1 MARARGSSATRRL
14 DAAGVDALLQQ
25 AGGAADPIVAVVGP
39 DEALHRLAM
48 RALLDAAADTD
59 WVVHR
64 VSARDPGAA
73 SVIRQA
79 CQPTLF
85 GEESWLFATELEAGT
100 DDALEALRE
109 VLPQAS
115 EEARLVLGH
124 SGVARGR
131 SVITAAQKAGAQL
144 IEVRPVQASA
154 LPAVLSAHARRIGK
168 VLPTE
173 AAKAIVDSAGAD
185 LSALLA
191 TVDQLA
197 SDAPTQL
204 IDLDLVRATLVSSG
218 TENQFEM
225 ADLVWR
231 RQTSQALVAF
241 RQLAERN
248 GASAACVTGV
258 AALSYSLRTLAR
270 YVAERPSGSQWQV
283 ASALGVPA
291 WKVDVLAAQA
301 RLWKSAELAAAAVV
315 LADADAESKGGLGEA
330 GALDPEQKLYRVERL
345 IRQLAGN

>member
-131 SVITAAQKAGAQL
+131 GVITAAQKAGAQL

-173 AAKAIVDSAGAD
+173 AAKAIVDSAGPD

-248 GASAACVTGV
+248 GASAACVTGGGSTV
-258 AALSYSLRTLAR
+258 LLAADVGAIRGRAAVRLASGRSRRPSASPPGRWMFSQRRPGYGSRRNLRPRRSCWRTLTPTAR
-270 YVAERPSGSQWQV
+270 VAWAKQAHWTRSRSCTGW
-283 ASALGVPA
+283 SA
-291 WKVDVLAAQA
+291 
-301 RLWKSAELAAAAVV
+301 
-315 LADADAESKGGLGEA
+315 
-330 GALDPEQKLYRVERL
+330 
-345 IRQLAGN
+345 